1 MSQSTSTLARSQLAA
16 GLTRWIC
23 ALCLFPWIFAAEL
36 GAQNPPK
43 AKLPPG
49 SPPEDVRTQAK
60 RIETLAR
67 QNIGA
72 AVEILKELLKSAGG
86 GESALK
92 AAAAKTEAAMKRI
105 QGDSASFD
113 VELKRA
119 QQQLESGR
127 EELKKIEGASDII
140 AAYLSEKVNPLAEN
154 LRQSESISR
163 TSLAVLDS
171 TLKKINTWRTKYNRQ
186 EEANGRDEAVAK
198 LKILVEKEI
207 AELTQK

>member
-1 MSQSTSTLARSQLAA
+1 MTNPVKFKFVAC
-16 GLTRWIC
+16 LTRWIC
-23 ALCLFPWIFAAEL
+23 GLCLFPWILSAEL

-49 SPPEDVRTQAK
+49 SPPEDVRSQAK
-60 RIETLAR
+60 RIETLAK

-72 AVEILKELLKSAGG
+72 AVEILKELLKSAGS

-105 QGDSASFD
+105 QGDSASFE
-113 VELKRA
+113 VELKKA

-127 EELKKIEGASDII
+127 EELKKIEGAPDII

-163 TSLAVLDS
+163 TSLARLDS
-171 TLKKINTWRTKYNRQ
+171 TLKKINTWRKKYAIQ

-198 LKILVEKEI
+198 IKILVEKEI
-207 AELTQK
+207 ADLAK

>member
-1 MSQSTSTLARSQLAA
+1 MSQSTPCLVKSKFAA
-16 GLTRWIC
+16 DPTRWIC
-23 ALCLFPWIFAAEL
+23 VLCLFPWIFAAEL

-43 AKLPPG
+43 AKAPPG
-49 SPPEDVRTQAK
+49 IPPEDVRSQAK
-60 RIETLAR
+60 RIETLAK

-72 AVEILKELLKSAGG
+72 AVEVLKELLKSAGG

-92 AAAAKTEAAMKRI
+92 AAAVKTEAAMKRI

-127 EELKKIEGASDII
+127 EELKKIEGAPDII
-140 AAYLSEKVNPLAEN
+140 TAYLSEKVNPLAEN
-154 LRQSESISR
+154 LRHSESISR
-163 TSLAVLDS
+163 TSLARLDS
-171 TLKKINTWRTKYNRQ
+171 TLKKINTWRTKYSRQ

-207 AELTQK
+207 AELNQN